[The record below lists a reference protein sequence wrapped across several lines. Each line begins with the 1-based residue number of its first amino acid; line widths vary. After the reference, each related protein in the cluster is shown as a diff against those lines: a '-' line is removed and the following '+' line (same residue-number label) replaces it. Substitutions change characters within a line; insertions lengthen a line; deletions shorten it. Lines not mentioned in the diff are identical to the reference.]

1 MKDGQIQ
8 DISTDIESSG
18 VEDIMY
24 TVGKNTKR
32 IKNYIANQLK
42 EDQEREQLT
51 LDLEYPFKKGKG
63 KN

>member
-18 VEDIMY
+18 VED
-24 TVGKNTKR
+24 
-32 IKNYIANQLK
+32 
-42 EDQEREQLT
+42 D
-51 LDLEYPFKKGKG
+51 PFKKGKG